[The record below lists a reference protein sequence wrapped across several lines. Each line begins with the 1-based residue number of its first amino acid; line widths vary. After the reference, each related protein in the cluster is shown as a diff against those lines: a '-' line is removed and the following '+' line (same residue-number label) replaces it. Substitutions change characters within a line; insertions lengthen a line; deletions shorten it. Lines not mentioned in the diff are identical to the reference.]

1 MQRAAAVGKAFERIV
16 WLLAALAA
24 AYLLLAGYYG
34 YAVGRAMHDAKRNP
48 LIAVVAGAIGR
59 EGSERYAITKARIPS
74 YIVEAPTFWIALRLN
89 E

>member
-1 MQRAAAVGKAFERIV
+1 MQRAAAAGKIFEGIV
-16 WLLAALAA
+16 WLLAAIAA
-24 AYLLLAGYYG
+24 GYLLVAAYYG

-59 EGSERYAITKARIPS
+59 EGSERYAIAKARIPT
-74 YIVEAPTFWIALRLN
+74 YIVQAPTFWIVLRLN